1 MLKVGLTGG
10 LASGKTFVAGVL
22 EGLGCHVAYADRMGH
37 ETLEPGGE
45 AYEAVI
51 SRFGR
56 EIVGENGTIDRKKLG
71 AVVFADKSRL
81 DELNALIHP
90 HVFRRQ
96 EAFFNEVAR
105 ADPHAVAVIEAAI
118 MIETGSY
125 KRYDKLVLA
134 ACPPEIQLER
144 YMQRE
149 GATERQARARLERQM
164 PLSEK
169 KKYADYLIDTSG
181 TKDDT
186 ERQVRQVYA
195 QLKEL
200 ASCKAG

>member
-10 LASGKTFVAGVL
+10 LASGKTFVAGIL
-22 EGLGCHVAYADRMGH
+22 EALGCRVAYADRMGH
-37 ETLEPGGE
+37 ETLQPGGD
-45 AYEAVI
+45 AYDDVVRA
-51 SRFGR
+51 FGPD
-56 EIVGENGTIDRKKLG
+56 IVAEGGSIDRKKLG
-71 AVVFADKSRL
+71 AIVFAEKHRL

-96 EAFFNEVAR
+96 EAFFAEAGR

-134 ACPPEIQLER
+134 ACPPEVQIER
-144 YMQRE
+144 YMNRE
-149 GATERQARARLERQM
+149 GATAAQARARLERQM

-169 KKYADYLIDTSG
+169 RKYADYVIDTSG
-181 TKDDT
+181 TKDAT
-186 ERQVRQVYA
+186 ERQVRGTYA
-195 QLKEL
+195 QLKEF
-200 ASCKAG
+200 A

>member
-22 EGLGCHVAYADRMGH
+22 EGLGCRVAYADRMGH
-37 ETLEPGGE
+37 ETLEPGGD
-45 AYEAVI
+45 AYDAVI
-51 SRFGR
+51 GRFGR
-56 EIVGENGTIDRKKLG
+56 EIVSEDGSIDRKKLG

-96 EAFFNEVAR
+96 EAFFDEVAQ

-134 ACPPEIQLER
+134 ACPPETQIAR
-144 YMQRE
+144 YMTRE
-149 GATERQARARLERQM
+149 GASEAQARARLARQM
-164 PLSEK
+164 PLAEK
-169 KKYADYLIDTSG
+169 REYADYIIDTSG

-186 ERQVRQVYA
+186 ERQVREVYA
-195 QLKEL
+195 RLKEL
-200 ASCKAG
+200 AS

>member
-22 EGLGCHVAYADRMGH
+22 EGLGCRVAYADRMGH

-45 AYEAVI
+45 AYDAVI
-51 SRFGR
+51 GRFGR
-56 EIVGENGTIDRKKLG
+56 EIVAENGSIDRKKLG
-71 AVVFADKSRL
+71 AVVFADRSRL
-81 DELNALIHP
+81 DELNALVHP

-96 EAFFNEVAR
+96 EAFFEDVAR
-105 ADPHAVAVIEAAI
+105 ADTRAVAVVEAAI

-125 KRYDKLVLA
+125 KRYDKLLLA
-134 ACPPEIQLER
+134 ACPPAVQIQR
-144 YMQRE
+144 YMARE
-149 GATERQARARLERQM
+149 GATEAQARARLDRQM
-164 PLSEK
+164 PLAEK
-169 KKYADYLIDTSG
+169 QKYADYIIDTSG

-186 ERQVRQVYA
+186 ERQVRDVYA

-200 ASCKAG
+200 AS